1 MSNHIEGRN
10 QIIDALRR
18 ELVGPSPVGEPLDT
32 SGPIV
37 FDNPEDSYGPWVE
50 AGTGQ
55 EILQRDAPTKR
66 YGIGVLYP
74 RQTPMNEADD
84 DPTEDHTVLPEPD
97 LELEL
102 PAQVPSGRRRR
113 PGPTDSDDD
122 DFDLS
127 RANDYRPS
135 CAAVSFLIDPT
146 STSELSVHVTGG
158 RYRALQVLVGVRD
171 QTHDGELP
179 DDGDPPEDPEDAEPP
194 EDAEKARDSVRTWWV
209 RSDVRITAEFD
220 PGQLAAPSPQLVP
233 PTNEVANNTDGLELE
248 FRAYARPRS
257 DGSAL
262 VTVALVNRCG
272 DGSAGADKTS
282 LFQLAMRVSATSPD
296 GSGAIRPYP
305 SAEMGAS
312 LRDEE
317 QESFD
322 LLYRHCQTFA
332 AGHGCAADWENPEGR
347 ETVAWVSAEPLPAYE
362 APSITPEVVDN
373 RGNPVR
379 ASMARLAGLDAS
391 DGWLADCR
399 AIVEHYR
406 SWIDLR
412 RAEAARLP
420 PQYLAAANRHLE
432 QCEDSAKRIE
442 EGIELLDEDA
452 EVAEAFKLANHA
464 ILLQQL
470 STRPTPRA
478 VTINQEGRFTFG
490 EPFVAPEWTQEP
502 DKESDRGYWRP
513 FQIAFLLSALASVAD
528 PTHPDRRLVE
538 LIWFPTGGGK
548 TEAYLGLSAFCLFL
562 RRLRDPS
569 DNGTEILM
577 RYTLRLL
584 TTQQLLRASALVC
597 AMEHLRAPR
606 EDSLGSEPFTIGVW
620 LGGGATPNTRR
631 DAKSDL
637 RALNANDRFAENP
650 FLLLRCPSC
659 SAQMGLVARHNKAPR
674 HLRVAGY
681 KEQEGTVVLHCPD
694 PKCEF
699 FRALPVLIIDE
710 DIYERPPSM
719 VIGTVDKFALLAWKP
734 EARALFGLDA
744 AGSRHRSPP
753 GLVIQDE
760 LHLISGPLGSMVGL
774 YEAIIESLCTDTRN
788 TPAVPPKIVSSTATI
803 RRYGEQIQALYGRDR
818 VALFPAPGLHA
829 GDSFFARYDTDDDG
843 SLRPGRVYLGVHG
856 SGLGSTLT
864 AQVRTF
870 AALLQ
875 APVAMSTE
883 QRDPWWTLLVFFN
896 SLRELGTSVSL
907 AQSDI
912 RDYLRVLQHR
922 HGLNHGDLRR
932 IRILR
937 ELTGRLRRDDVPK
950 AIDELSRPSSSR
962 DVIDMCLA
970 SNIIEVGVDI
980 DRLSLLCVVGQPKS
994 TSQYIQV
1001 TGRIGR
1007 RWRERPGLVVTILSP
1022 SKPRDRSH
1030 YERFRSYHERLYAQ
1044 VEPTSVTPFAPPVLD
1059 RALHAVLCSHAR
1071 QSGPEN
1077 LKPWPVPDEL
1087 ISEAV
1092 QMLDDRVKLIDPDEA
1107 AQLER
1112 TADGRVQ
1119 EWRHWE
1125 RTDWTGSSWSADGR
1139 APLLRRAD
1147 EWVPPDIERVTWPT
1161 PTSMRNVDAQCISEV
1176 TNMYAADQEQPE

>member
-1 MSNHIEGRN
+1 MTDHIEGRE
-10 QIIDALRR
+10 QIIDALRQ
-18 ELVGPSPVGEPLDT
+18 ELVGPSPAGAPLDV
-32 SGPIV
+32 SHPIV
-37 FDNPEDSYGPWVE
+37 FDTAKDSYGPWAE

-74 RQTPMNEADD
+74 AAIPINEADD
-84 DPTEDHTVLPEPD
+84 EAAEDDTALPELD
-97 LELEL
+97 SELEL
-102 PAQVPSGRRRR
+102 PIEAPARTSHKRG
-113 PGPTDSDDD
+113 PGGSDDD

-135 CAAVSFLIDPT
+135 CAAVSFLVVPA
-146 STSELSVHVTGG
+146 STARLSVHVTGG
-158 RYRALQVLVGVRD
+158 RYRPLQVIVRG
-171 QTHDGELP
+171 T
-179 DDGDPPEDPEDAEPP
+179 EPAADVEP
-194 EDAEKARDSVRTWWV
+194 VTDSVRTWWI

-220 PGQLAAPSPQLVP
+220 PAQLAAPSPRSVLP
-233 PTNEVANNTDGLELE
+233 NNEVADNADGLELQL
-248 FRAYARPRS
+248 RAFTRPRS

-262 VTVALVNRCG
+262 VTVALVNRCAAT
-272 DGSAGADKTS
+272 STGADKNS
-282 LFQLAMRVSATSPD
+282 LFQLAMEVSAASLD
-296 GSGAIRPYP
+296 GTGAIQPYP
-305 SAEMGAS
+305 SADTAAS

-322 LLYRHCQTFA
+322 LLYRSAQTFA
-332 AGHGCAADWENPEGR
+332 AGHGCAANWENPQGR
-347 ETVAWVSAEPLPAYE
+347 QTVAWVSAEPLPAYE
-362 APSITPEVVDN
+362 TPNITPDLHDSS
-373 RGNPVR
+373 GNPIR
-379 ASMARLAGLDAS
+379 ASMQRLAEPDTP
-391 DGWLADCR
+391 DEWLVDCR

-406 SWIDLR
+406 AWIKHR
-412 RAEAARLP
+412 RDETSRLP
-420 PQYLAAANRHLE
+420 PEHRAAAERHLA
-432 QCEDSAKRIE
+432 QCDASARRIE
-442 EGIELLDEDA
+442 EGIELLGRDTQI
-452 EVAEAFKLANHA
+452 AEAFKLANHA

-470 STRPTPRA
+470 ATRPTPRQ
-478 VTINQEGRFTFG
+478 VTIDQEGRFSID
-490 EPFVAPEWTQEP
+490 EPLVVPEGGQET
-502 DKESDRGYWRP
+502 SRGYWRP
-513 FQIAFLLSALASVAD
+513 FQIAFLLSALASAAD
-528 PTHPDRRLVE
+528 PAHQDRRLVE

-569 DNGTEILM
+569 DSGTEVLM

-584 TTQQLLRASALVC
+584 TTQQLLRASALIC
-597 AMEHLRAPR
+597 AMEHLRASRPG
-606 EDSLGSEPFTIGVW
+606 SLGSEPFTIGVW
-620 LGGGATPNTRR
+620 LGSGATPNTRK

-637 RALNANDRFAENP
+637 RALNAGDRYAENP

-659 SAQMGLVARHNKAPR
+659 SAQMGPVARHSKAPK

-681 KEQEGTVVLHCPD
+681 KEQQGTVVLHCPD
-694 PKCEF
+694 SKCEF
-699 FRALPVLIIDE
+699 RQGLPVLIIDE
-710 DIYERPPSM
+710 DIYEQPPSM

-744 AGSRHRSPP
+744 AGDRRRSPP

-774 YEAIIESLCTDTRN
+774 YEAIIEKLCTDARN

-803 RRYGEQIQALYGRDR
+803 RRYAEQVKALYGRDR
-818 VALFPAPGLHA
+818 VALFPAPGLDA
-829 GDSFFARYDTDDDG
+829 GDSFFARYDTHTDG

-856 SGLGSTLT
+856 SGLGSMLT

-875 APVAMSTE
+875 APVSMSTE

-896 SLRELGTSVSL
+896 SLRELGTSLSL

-922 HGLNHGDLRR
+922 HGLGHKDLRR

-937 ELTGRLRRDDVPK
+937 ELTGRSRRDDVPK

-1007 RWRERPGLVVTILSP
+1007 RWHERPGLVVTLLSP

-1044 VEPTSVTPFAPPVLD
+1044 VEPTSVTPFAAPVLD
-1059 RALHAVLCSHAR
+1059 RALHAVLCAYAR
-1071 QSGPEN
+1071 QSGPAN
-1077 LKPWPVPDEL
+1077 LKPWPVPDAL
-1087 ISEAV
+1087 ISEAR
-1092 QMLDDRVKLIDPDEA
+1092 QLLADRVDLIDPDEA
-1107 AQLER
+1107 AQLDR
-1112 TADGRVQ
+1112 TADDRIR
-1119 EWRHWE
+1119 EWQAWE
-1125 RTDWTGSSWSADGR
+1125 RTDWTGGSSSVDGR

-1147 EWVPPDIERVTWPT
+1147 EWVPPDIARVTWPT
-1161 PTSMRNVDAQCISEV
+1161 PTSMRNVDAECMTEV
-1176 TNMYAADQEQPE
+1176 TNLYAAHREQPE